1 MKTVATALALA
12 ALVATPALAAPK
24 HLSHRTA
31 IESAAGPA
39 YAYQAY
45 DPDVVIVDGRYIG
58 RDPDANVRLALIREA
73 NNQDS
78 N

>member
-12 ALVATPALAAPK
+12 ALAATPALAAPK
-24 HLSHRTA
+24 HFSHRTA
-31 IESAAGPA
+31 VESDA

-45 DPDVVIVDGRYIG
+45 DAGVVIVDGRYIG

>member
-12 ALVATPALAAPK
+12 ALAATPALAAPK
-24 HLSHRTA
+24 HFSHRTA
-31 IESAAGPA
+31 VESDTGSV

-45 DPDVVIVDGRYIG
+45 DADVVIVDGRYIG